1 MYFSKTPN
9 RNKFN
14 IIHIADKTILV
25 FLSRQNY
32 YYRTITKI
40 IIYYYYVTV
49 HMTTVLLV
57 STPESIYYS

>member
-32 YYRTITKI
+32 YYRTITKKLLYI
-40 IIYYYYVTV
+40 II
-49 HMTTVLLV
+49 M
-57 STPESIYYS
+57 

>member
-40 IIYYYYVTV
+40 IIYYVTV